1 MSTFQTLFSQD
12 MGRLNWQSVL
22 ESFFSAFNQFR
33 TISFIDI
40 IDILIVAYIIGD
52 LRRILMVRMVSNT
65 TA

>member
-33 TISFIDI
+33 TISLIDNS
-40 IDILIVAYIIGD
+40 DIMLVADHIYRV
-52 LRRILMVRMVSNT
+52 L
-65 TA
+65 